1 MEGNMRKKKINIGLI
16 LSVVLTLIIVVSIGG
31 VKIANANKINTSIE
45 LGIKYLTEEEY
56 NKAKSEFSKVLSL
69 EDEQEEALELLMLT
83 EQCMKLESLYNNKEY
98 SLAAELIYEIRK
110 NKYSS
115 YVEKNLDEI
124 MVVIEE
130 KISKINKVNNID
142 SKINELISENKY
154 NEAIDL
160 INTYLGE
167 DLKEE
172 YLEKLNG
179 LLESVNDA
187 RIIYEEEQKRI
198 EEEKILEEKRKSEE
212 ERKAEEERI
221 NQDKVNNQET
231 LNKVED
237 TNTSV
242 EEVNKQIGQLD
253 AVQLALKVVNREH
266 PGYGPHYWERG
277 FVSEGEP
284 RWAFIF
290 LKLKDPNAE
299 NIDDTEIIGKVG
311 YTVNTKTGEVKQ
323 EEWLVQ

>member
-1 MEGNMRKKKINIGLI
+1 MRKKKINIGLI
-16 LSVVLTLIIVVSIGG
+16 ISVVLTLIIVVSISG
-31 VKIANANKINTSIE
+31 VKIVNANKINTSIE
-45 LGIKYLTEEEY
+45 LGIKYLKENEY
-56 NKAKSEFSKVLSL
+56 NNAESEFLKVLSL
-69 EDEQEEALELLMLT
+69 QDEQEEASELLMLT
-83 EQCMKLESLYNNKEY
+83 EQCMKLENLYNNKEY
-98 SLAAELIYEIRK
+98 SLASELVDEIRG

-115 YVEKNLDEI
+115 YVEENLDKI

-130 KISKINKVNNID
+130 KISKINEVNNID
-142 SKINELISENKY
+142 SRINELISENKY

-160 INTYLGE
+160 INTYLSE

-187 RIIYEEEQKRI
+187 RIIYDEEQKRI
-198 EEEKILEEKRKSEE
+198 EEEKILEEQLKAEE
-212 ERKAEEERI
+212 ERKAEEEKI
-221 NQDKVNNQET
+221 NRDEVNNEET
-231 LNKVED
+231 ITKVED
-237 TNTSV
+237 TSTNV
-242 EEVNKQIGQLD
+242 EEVDKRIGQLE
-253 AVQLALKVVNREH
+253 AIQVALKVVNREH

-290 LKLKDPNAE
+290 LKLKDPNAA

-323 EEWLVQ
+323 EDWLVQ